1 MRSICIVKRRTTE
14 ETVVQTCKLMQGL
27 QRSGADGVQANY
39 TEDCTVIQYFL
50 LYEALRIVKKYLA

>member
-27 QRSGADGVQANY
+27 QMSEADGVQANY
-39 TEDCTVIQYFL
+39 TEECTVIQYFF
-50 LYEALRIVKKYLA
+50 